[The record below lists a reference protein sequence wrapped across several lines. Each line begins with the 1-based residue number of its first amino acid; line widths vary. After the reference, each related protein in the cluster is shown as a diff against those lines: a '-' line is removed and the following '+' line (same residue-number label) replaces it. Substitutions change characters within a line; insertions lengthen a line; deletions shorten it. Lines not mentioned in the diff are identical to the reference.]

1 MRTST
6 GFARG
11 RARHVAARSPE
22 GHSAALRLTGR
33 DVLAVAYL
41 AVAVTAVAFVLWYSS
56 VRRLGAALRAC
67 SPAWLPSPPRPLVSP
82 WAQQPHAPP
91 SGFGIAVVASG
102 LVLGLSAAR
111 RP

>member
-1 MRTST
+1 MPSATP
-6 GFARG
+6 
-11 RARHVAARSPE
+11 AATP
-22 GHSAALRLTGR
+22 ALRLTGR

-56 VRRLGAALRAC
+56 VRRLGAALAGLLAGVA
-67 SPAWLPSPPRPLVSP
+67 PVAAAALVSP
-82 WAQQPHAPP
+82 WAQQPHAPS